1 MGGVLEKSYPVQQ
14 LRTSWRKKT
23 KNGKYGKRK
32 SGMLILRFRS
42 FFDSSEEFL
51 NPKQN
56 RSLNLSSKQKRNKCT
71 IHNSYNN
78 RLLSLTCL
86 TIPQFLTL
94 TLLLIFLTLSLQ
106 FIMQSQ
112 PFIRLESTR
121 MPIRVRTRQPT
132 LELRTK
138 SKPNITWTQMRLL
151 WHGSLG
157 RLVP

>member
-1 MGGVLEKSYPVQQ
+1 
-14 LRTSWRKKT
+14 
-23 KNGKYGKRK
+23 
-32 SGMLILRFRS
+32 MLVLRFRS

-51 NPKQN
+51 NPKLGC
-56 RSLNLSSKQKRNKCT
+56 SLNLSSKQKRNKCT

-94 TLLLIFLTLSLQ
+94 TLLLFFLTLSLQ
-106 FIMQSQ
+106 FTMQSQ
-112 PFIRLESTR
+112 PFIHLESAR
-121 MPIRVRTRQPT
+121 MPIRVRTRRPT

-138 SKPNITWTQMRLL
+138 SQPNITWTQMQFL